1 MNTLH
6 NQFDLSGNMLIKGQ
20 DDELNNPNEMD
31 NEDEEDQDDD
41 PETLEE
47 FDRRQEEIIE
57 QFMEMSL
64 SRKHDERERVTTELQ
79 DNGQEDLIPQRLK
92 EVNKLMDQ
100 KRKDGLKVLKRRL

>member
-1 MNTLH
+1 M
-6 NQFDLSGNMLIKGQ
+6 
-20 DDELNNPNEMD
+20 E
-31 NEDEEDQDDD
+31 NEDDEDQDDD

-79 DNGQEDLIPQRLK
+79 DND
-92 EVNKLMDQ
+92 
-100 KRKDGLKVLKRRL
+100 